1 MASARLWA
9 GLALLVALLAA
20 CGQTPL
26 PFQPTHKPVPALAP
40 GPRSALIVGPI
51 EGGRPETAAALAE
64 LVAERLRDR
73 EIAATTRAGTHRRY
87 RLVGRL
93 AARPAAG
100 GRLSLAASWRL
111 LGPDGAE
118 VGVIEQQGQVD
129 AAGWA
134 TAEPAALADIATA
147 AAGKIDRLLAAT
159 PDTAPPPAER
169 LVVVLPVDGAPGDGR
184 QALARALRAS
194 LARRHVTL
202 ADQATDDAYL
212 VLGDVQLTDRGA
224 TEQQVAI
231 TWTLIRPDG
240 QTLGTVTQA
249 NAVPRGRL
257 DRRWR
262 EIADQA
268 AEGGAD
274 GLMEMF
280 RRLDAGAD

>member
-1 MASARLWA
+1 MLS
-9 GLALLVALLAA
+9 VALLAA
-20 CGQTPL
+20 CGQAPR

-51 EGGRPETAAALAE
+51 EGGPPETAAALAE
-64 LVAERLRDR
+64 LVAEGLRDR

-93 AARPAAG
+93 TARPAAG
-100 GRLSLAASWRL
+100 GRLSMAATWRL
-111 LGPDGAE
+111 LSPDGAE
-118 VGVIEQQGQVD
+118 AGMIEQQGLVD

-134 TAEPAALADIATA
+134 AAKPAALAGIAAA
-147 AAGKIDRLLAAT
+147 AAGKIDRLLAA
-159 PDTAPPPAER
+159 APGPASAKR
-169 LVVVLPVDGAPGDGR
+169 PVVVLPVDGAPGDGR

-194 LARRHVTL
+194 LARRHVAL
-202 ADQATDDAYL
+202 ADQVTDDAYL
-212 VLGDVQLTDRGA
+212 VLGDVRLTDRGA

-240 QTLGTVTQA
+240 RTLGTVTQA

-257 DRRWR
+257 DRRWS